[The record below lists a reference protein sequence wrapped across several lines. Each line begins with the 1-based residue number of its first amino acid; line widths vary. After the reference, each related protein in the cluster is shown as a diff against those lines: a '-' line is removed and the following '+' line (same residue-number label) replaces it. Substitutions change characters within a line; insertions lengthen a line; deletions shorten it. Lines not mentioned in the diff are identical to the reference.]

1 MGFSAASFASY
12 QRPPSLK
19 AGKEKKAN
27 NLTLFN
33 TFPHFAILYNTFS
46 SQDMYRIPRLASKL
60 KWLPNFVKLY
70 GNNTLPRYTLQP
82 NGFCEKMRRGGGPGK
97 INPQRS
103 VGTFH
108 QLGAEE
114 GRDDRPGGKE
124 LTSVIGGVRKR
135 DSSQKW
141 LLCLLYL

>member
-1 MGFSAASFASY
+1 MAV
-12 QRPPSLK
+12 
-19 AGKEKKAN
+19 
-27 NLTLFN
+27 
-33 TFPHFAILYNTFS
+33 
-46 SQDMYRIPRLASKL
+46 
-60 KWLPNFVKLY
+60 VKLH

-141 LLCLLYL
+141 LLSL